1 MASVAKV
8 AISLLMLPL
17 CTDSLNKA
25 VLGQGAA
32 AGDGAW
38 PRLIPLR
45 REAVPVVR
53 DGKVVSHRTS
63 YSGALSLGSPAQ
75 DFRVVFDT
83 GSGHLVL
90 PSSACKNQ
98 TCLEHHQYDISR
110 SVTARA
116 INVNGESCMLNEELC
131 DLVTIGYG
139 TGRVKGYFMRDQM
152 CLGEDSQACIEVSAV
167 MGNEM
172 SDHPFRSFRF
182 DGVLGLGLKKLS
194 VAPEFNFLNRLIDVE
209 SITHYQFGVFLA
221 TSAQS
226 ADQSE
231 IAMGGYNS
239 RRVLTPLRWAPVAK
253 VHLGHWQVKIKE
265 VKIAGRTL
273 DLCQDGSCH
282 GIVDTGTSHLGIPRS
297 NLDEFM
303 TTLSVE
309 NNGGAASCT
318 EVLAPEVELVLESFV
333 LSLGPQHYMRPMPL
347 EKGVNLTGN
356 GISPTSSS
364 PNSSNIDNRINESEL
379 AFTQAAVVAKQ
390 DGKSAKAT
398 SGTCTPR
405 LMPVNF
411 PEPLGPKLFILGEPV
426 LHRYYTV
433 FDWKAEAIGFGLSDT
448 DQNRQ
453 YLHRLQGVEQ
463 GLAEEEVAFVQVV
476 LTVRLQ
482 RKAMV

>member
-1 MASVAKV
+1 
-8 AISLLMLPL
+8 
-17 CTDSLNKA
+17 
-25 VLGQGAA
+25 
-32 AGDGAW
+32 
-38 PRLIPLR
+38 
-45 REAVPVVR
+45 VPVIR

-98 TCLEHHQYDISR
+98 TCLEHHQYDISH
-110 SVTARA
+110 SVTATA
-116 INVNGESCMLNEELC
+116 INVNGESCLREEELC

-139 TGRVKGYFMRDQM
+139 TGRVKGYFVRDQM
-152 CLGEDSQACIEVSAV
+152 CLGNDSQACIEVSAV
-167 MGNEM
+167 MGDEM

-194 VAPEFNFLNRLIDVE
+194 AAPEFNFLNRLMDVE
-209 SITHYQFGVFLA
+209 SITEFQFGVFLA
-221 TSAQS
+221 SGAQS
-226 ADQSE
+226 ADHSE

-239 RRVLTPLRWAPVAK
+239 KRLLTPLKWAPVAK
-253 VHLGHWQVKIKE
+253 VSLGHWQVKIKE

-309 NNGGAASCT
+309 NNGHAASCT
-318 EVLAPEVELVLESFV
+318 EVPAPEVELVLESFT

-356 GISPTSSS
+356 GISP
-364 PNSSNIDNRINESEL
+364 NSSIVDSRNNESAL
-379 AFTQAAVVAKQ
+379 AFAQAAVVAAQ
-390 DGKSAKAT
+390 DGKTAKVM

-476 LTVRLQ
+476 VTVRLQ